1 MKDDPLPKHSGLG
14 IVNTIKRI
22 IKSFFGVIFKFA
34 IKSISKLFL
43 YLDTL
48 KIQILGLPEELKYS
62 IKSINIRSLQS
73 NTNQICNQIL
83 SLKYFK
89 HLGIFLV
96 FLLMLINNV
105 FAGDTNKL
113 GDIEFSFESQA
124 SAKFLTNT
132 DLVNIVK
139 TFDKYTLINE
149 KPESLPENL
158 SKNRKIVIDQEGF
171 IVRPILAMNTVEIL
185 QESTT
190 TETKQRENI
199 KYTVQVGDS
208 LGGIADQ
215 YNLKVSTL
223 KYANNLSDIDV
234 ILPGQTLLIPFADG
248 MIHAVKA
255 GETLLGIVKRYR
267 GDFQKTLSQNNL
279 NQDGTIFIGQKIV
292 VVGGEY
298 IPPKPQSRPSRSSN
312 RYASGNYSGPKGNFR
327 FPTTGG
333 TYYNGYHWWAIDI
346 PRSTGTPVYASDG
359 GRVVT
364 AGWNSGGYGRYI
376 VISHG
381 NGYTTLY
388 AHLSSIGVGVGQYVN
403 QGQYMGGIGS
413 TGRSTGSHL
422 HFEIILNGRKLNPIR
437 FF

>member
-1 MKDDPLPKHSGLG
+1 MPNHSGLG

-22 IKSFFGVIFKFA
+22 VKSTFGVIFKFA

-48 KIQILGLPEELKYS
+48 KIQILDFPEELRNS
-62 IKSINIRSLQS
+62 IKSINTRSLQS
-73 NTNQICNQIL
+73 DTNQICNQMF

-96 FLLMLINNV
+96 FILMLINNA
-105 FAGDTNKL
+105 FAGDTNQL

-124 SAKFLTNT
+124 SAKFLTNS

-139 TFDKYTLINE
+139 TLGKYTLIDE
-149 KPESLPENL
+149 KPEDLPENL
-158 SKNRKIVIDQEGF
+158 SKNRKIIIDQKGF
-171 IVRPILAMNTVEIL
+171 IVKPVLAMNTVEVQ

-190 TETKQRENI
+190 IVVERRENI
-199 KYTVQVGDS
+199 KYSVQTGDS
-208 LGGIADQ
+208 LGGIADN
-215 YNLKVSTL
+215 YNLKISTL
-223 KYANNLSDIDV
+223 KHANNLSDIDV

-248 MIHAVKA
+248 MIHTVKA
-255 GETLLGIVKRYR
+255 GETLLGVVKRYR

-279 NQDGTIFIGQKIV
+279 NQDGTIYIGQKIV

-298 IPPKPQSRPSRSSN
+298 IPPKPQPRPSQSSN
-312 RYASGNYSGPKGNFR
+312 RYADNDYSGPRGNFR
-327 FPTTGG
+327 FPTSGG

-346 PRSTGTPVYASDG
+346 PRSTGTPIYASDG

-376 VISHG
+376 VINHG
-381 NGYTTLY
+381 NGYSTLY

-403 QGQYMGGIGS
+403 QGQYIGGIGS
-413 TGRSTGSHL
+413 TGRSSGSHL